1 MKKQVNSGITLI
13 ALVIT
18 IIILLI
24 LAGIVINLTIGQRGI
39 LNRAEEAGRNYVKAA
54 QEEEQTLEEL
64 LKDINY
70 FEGEEIPD
78 PTPEEYFDFDPET
91 GGISIKNAV
100 SYYHANEKKEIGLK
114 TLVIPSTYQGQE
126 VKKIGIPYIELPDGE
141 IPDIENYEDYFK
153 VYYGFPSIKDVEKII
168 IPDTVTEIAND
179 VPSGFSWC
187 SALKEV
193 KLSQKLKILGEH
205 SFSYTAISEINL
217 PEGLESIG
225 NYTFWHTPLK
235 EIRIPSTATTVGYRV
250 FEGCTSLEKVY
261 VPFKEG
267 EMPSGWNSKWNEHCN
282 AEIIYQDS

>member
-1 MKKQVNSGITLI
+1 MNKDRRKQKKMKRETRTGITLI

-24 LAGIVINLTIGQRGI
+24 LAGITINLTIGQRGI
-39 LNRAEEAGRNYVKAA
+39 LNRAKEAGKNYVKSA
-54 QEEEQTLEEL
+54 EEEDKMLADLVKDMDNWDKEET
-64 LKDINY
+64 
-70 FEGEEIPD
+70 PD
-78 PTPEEYFDFDPET
+78 STPEEYFDFDPET

-100 SYYHANEKKEIGLK
+100 SYYHADEKKEIGLK

-126 VKKIGIPYIELPDGE
+126 VKKIGIYLPSNEG
-141 IPDIENYEDYFK
+141 NYFF
-153 VYYGFPSIKDVEKII
+153 GFPSIEDVEKII

-179 VPSGFSWC
+179 LPSGFSGC

-193 KLSQKLKILGEH
+193 KLSQKLKILGGY
-205 SFSYTAISEINL
+205 SFSWTAISEINL

-225 NYTFWHTPLK
+225 NYAFWHTPLK
-235 EIRIPSTATTVGYRV
+235 EIRIPSTVTTVGEYV
-250 FEGCTSLEKVY
+250 FVGCTSLEKVY

-267 EMPSGWNSKWNEHCN
+267 EMPSGWNSKWNVNCN

>member
-1 MKKQVNSGITLI
+1 MNKDRGKQKKMKRETRTGITLI

-24 LAGIVINLTIGQRGI
+24 LAGITINLTIGQRGI
-39 LNRAEEAGRNYVKAA
+39 LNRAKEAGKNYVKSA
-54 QEEEQTLEEL
+54 EEEDKMLADLVKDMDNWDKEET
-64 LKDINY
+64 
-70 FEGEEIPD
+70 PD

-100 SYYHANEKKEIGLK
+100 SYYLANKEIGLK

-126 VKKIGIPYIELPDGE
+126 VKKIGIYLPSNGGT
-141 IPDIENYEDYFK
+141 YFF
-153 VYYGFPSIKDVEKII
+153 GFPSIKDVEKII
-168 IPDTVTEIAND
+168 IPDTVTEIANN
-179 VPSGFSWC
+179 VPSGFFKC

-193 KLSQKLKILGEH
+193 KLSQKLKIISGY
-205 SFSYTAISEINL
+205 SFAYTAISEINL
-217 PEGLESIG
+217 PEGLEYIG
-225 NYTFWHTPLK
+225 TYAFWNTPLK
-235 EIRIPSTATTVGYRV
+235 EIRIPSTVTTVGNRV
-250 FEGCTSLEKVY
+250 FSGCTSLEKVY